1 MRRVQREVQAVIK
14 ETAYYEAADSTE
26 TLDLYE
32 LLLEDGVIID
42 FWFPKGQRP
51 TSMDLHVEFERGKEG

>member
-1 MRRVQREVQAVIK
+1 MVQ
-14 ETAYYEAADSTE
+14 ETAYYEAANSSE

-32 LLLEDGVIID
+32 LLLEDGISID

-51 TSMDLHVEFERGKEG
+51 TSMDLRVVFKRDDAEESG